1 MTFKREEHE
10 DLLSEL
16 LTPEL
21 EHSRKTEILSKL
33 RDNYTEFTTT
43 YESLSK
49 TKEKLERDN
58 ADLVI
63 SNSKLFRQ
71 TGVYGEPV
79 HKQEDQVKE
88 FSETITIEQLE
99 KGL

>member
-1 MTFKREEHE
+1 MVFKREEHE

-43 YESLSK
+43 HESLSK
-49 TKEKLERDN
+49 TKDKLERDN

-71 TGVYGEPV
+71 TGIYGEEK
-79 HKQEDQVKE
+79 HKEEENVKE
-88 FSETITIEQLE
+88 FSETITIEALE
-99 KGL
+99 KGI

>member
-1 MTFKREEHE
+1 MIFKREEHE
-10 DLLSEL
+10 DLLAEL
-16 LTPEL
+16 LSPEL

-43 YESLSK
+43 HETMSK

-71 TGVYGEPV
+71 TGIYGETE
-79 HKQEDQVKE
+79 HKEEEKEQE
-88 FSETITIEQLE
+88 FSETITIEALE
-99 KGL
+99 KGI

>member
-1 MTFKREEHE
+1 MIFKREEHE
-10 DLLSEL
+10 DLLAEL
-16 LTPEL
+16 LSPEI

-43 YESLSK
+43 HETMSK

-71 TGVYGEPV
+71 TGIYGEPE
-79 HKQEDQVKE
+79 HKEEEKEQE
-88 FSETITIEQLE
+88 FSETITIEALE
-99 KGL
+99 KGI

>member
-1 MTFKREEHE
+1 MIFKREEHE
-10 DLLSEL
+10 DLLAEL
-16 LTPEL
+16 LSPEI

-43 YESLSK
+43 HETMSK

-71 TGVYGEPV
+71 TGIYGETE
-79 HKQEDQVKE
+79 HKEEEKEQE
-88 FSETITIEQLE
+88 FSETITIEALE
-99 KGL
+99 KGI

>member
-1 MTFKREEHE
+1 MIFKREEHE
-10 DLLSEL
+10 DLLAEL
-16 LTPEL
+16 LSPEL

-43 YESLSK
+43 HDTLSK

-71 TGVYGEPV
+71 TGIYGESE
-79 HKQEDQVKE
+79 HKEEEKEQE
-88 FSETITIEQLE
+88 FSETITIEALE
-99 KGL
+99 KGI